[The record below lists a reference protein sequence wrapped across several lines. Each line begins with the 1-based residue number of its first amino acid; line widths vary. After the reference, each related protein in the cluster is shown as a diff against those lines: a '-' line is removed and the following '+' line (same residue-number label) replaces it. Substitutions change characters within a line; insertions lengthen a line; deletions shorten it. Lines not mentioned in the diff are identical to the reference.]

1 MIIINSKG
9 SIRIPDSIVATIAG
23 YAATNCFGIKG
34 MTACGLHDGIVR
46 LLGNDN
52 MHRGVK
58 LKVNGERAD
67 IDLHVAMQ
75 YGVNMKAVASS
86 VMSEVKYVVE
96 RHTGVKVGRVN
107 VYVDKISADAE

>member
-1 MIIINSKG
+1 MNILNARGAIY
-9 SIRIPDSIVATIAG
+9 IPDSVVSAIAG

-34 MTACGLHDGIVR
+34 MTARGLQDGLVH
-46 LLGNDN
+46 LLGGSD
-52 MHRGVK
+52 MHRGVR
-58 LKVNGERAD
+58 LRASGNRAD

-96 RHTGVKVGRVN
+96 RHTGVRVGKVN
-107 VYVDKISADAE
+107 VFVDKISAEIE